1 MAALWRL
8 ATSRQVSS
16 ETMQMAR
23 NSSTISRQPVESICR
38 VLPIARQRTM
48 PVPPGVLVWGS

>member
-1 MAALWRL
+1 LRMAALWRL

-23 NSSTISRQPVESICR
+23 NSSTMSR
-38 VLPIARQRTM
+38 
-48 PVPPGVLVWGS
+48 